1 MSRIAYVNG
10 RYVRHAEASIHVE
23 DRGNQFADAVY
34 EVIAVIAGRLV
45 DCDGHLDR
53 LGRSLDAL
61 AIAWP
66 CSRAALLRV
75 LDEVIR
81 RNRIAVG
88 SVYLQV
94 SRGQAPRS
102 HAFPA
107 TPVRP
112 GLFVTANRRAPPNAE
127 LVARGVAIVTVPEN
141 RWARPDIKT
150 IGLLPNVLAK
160 QKAVE
165 QGAFEAWFVRPDG
178 EVTEGTSTN
187 AWIVIDGNRL
197 ITRPLGHDIIA
208 GITRQAVIECARDA
222 NLQVI
227 ERPFSIDEARAAREA
242 FITSTTSFVLPVVAI
257 DGSPVGSGKPGP
269 VATRLNDD
277 YRRRAQGNRG

>member
-1 MSRIAYVNG
+1 MSRTAYVNG
-10 RYVRHAEASIHVE
+10 RYVRHSSASIHVE

-34 EVIAVIAGRLV
+34 EVIAVAGGKLI
-45 DCDGHLDR
+45 DGDGHLDR

-66 CSRAALLRV
+66 CSRAALVRILG
-75 LDEVIR
+75 EVIR

-88 SVYLQV
+88 TVYLQV
-94 SRGQAPRS
+94 SRGQAPRN

-112 GLFVTANRRAPPNAE
+112 GLFVTANRKPPPPPE
-127 LVARGVAIVTVPEN
+127 LVARGVAVVTVPEN
-141 RWARPDIKT
+141 RWSRPDIKT
-150 IGLLPNVLAK
+150 VGLLPNVLAK

-165 QGAFEAWFVRPDG
+165 QGAFEAWFVKPDG

-187 AWIVIDGNRL
+187 AWIVADGNRL

-208 GITRQAVIECARDA
+208 GITRQAVIECAREA

-227 ERPFSIDEARAAREA
+227 ERPFTLDEAKAAREA
-242 FITSTTSFVLPVVAI
+242 FITSTTSFVLPVVSI
-257 DGSPVGSGKPGP
+257 DGCPVGTGRPGP
-269 VATRLNDD
+269 IVARLNED
-277 YRRRAQGNRG
+277 YRRRATGDGE